1 MFIIYDFTRLD
12 QRRNLPTPSGVDR
25 VDLYYILFLLKTYSK
40 VIFVRGYGGYLK
52 TYPTQSALDVLRKIA
67 KNWAEIDNIS
77 YNIDKND
84 FINTKIDV
92 ERILKNNIQYTY
104 FNLTHSLLIGRYTIA
119 KFAIK
124 DNVKMIYFCHDII
137 PILYPE
143 YTADGKIAFK
153 QHSCMMKLMLW
164 SADLILTTSQAVKQD
179 ILNYSKEISV
189 NPPKV
194 IAKEIGAEENF
205 LKARWSNKDSHK
217 HFIYV
222 GTFEPRKNHILLFL
236 AWKKLYSILQEH
248 TPMLYI
254 IGRKGWLIDW
264 LDRYFEVEPNVSRF
278 VKRLENIQD
287 SQLEK
292 LMLESYATLNPSYT
306 EGWGMPVAES
316 VAMGIPTICSDIPA
330 YHESSQECAIFLS
343 PFNVDIWVDTILDV
357 LNDRAI
363 FPDYAYKIPTWKEY
377 FAEID
382 EILNENYF
390 LREKKQYMQVFY
402 DNLEDF
408 HFAAHKIQ
416 PNQKPKKNIKDK
428 IRLKLLKSK
437 FYFIRVFARFI

>member
-1 MFIIYDFTRLD
+1 
-12 QRRNLPTPSGVDR
+12 NL
-25 VDLYYILFLLKTYSK
+25 
-40 VIFVRGYGGYLK
+40 
-52 TYPTQSALDVLRKIA
+52 A
-67 KNWAEIDNIS
+67 
-77 YNIDKND
+77 
-84 FINTKIDV
+84 
-92 ERILKNNIQYTY
+92 
-104 FNLTHSLLIGRYTIA
+104 HSLLIGRYTIA

-124 DNVKMIYFCHDII
+124 ENIKMIYFCHDII

-143 YTADGKIAFK
+143 YTADGKIAFE

-205 LKARWSNKDSHK
+205 LKARWSKQDSHK

-254 IGRKGWLIDW
+254 IGKKGWLIDW
-264 LDRYFEVEPNVSRF
+264 LDRYFEVEANVSRF

-316 VAMGIPTICSDIPA
+316 VSMGIPTICSDIPA

-357 LNDRAI
+357 LKDRAI

-382 EILNENYF
+382 EVLNKNYF
-390 LREKKQYMQVFY
+390 LREKKQYIRYFY
-402 DNLEDF
+402 DNIQDF
-408 HFAAHKIQ
+408 KKKKISI
-416 PNQKPKKNIKDK
+416 KNILKFKFTNFK
-428 IRLKLLKSK
+428 IRS
-437 FYFIRVFARFI
+437 IE

>member
-40 VIFVRGYGGYLK
+40 IIFVRGYDGHLK
-52 TYPTQSALDVLRKIA
+52 TYPTQSALDILGKIA

-77 YNIDKND
+77 YSIDKND
-84 FINTKIDV
+84 FINIKTDV
-92 ERILKNNIQYTY
+92 EKILKSNIQYTY

-124 DNVKMIYFCHDII
+124 NNIKMIYFCHDII
-137 PILYPE
+137 PIAYPE
-143 YTADGKIAFK
+143 YTADGRIAFE
-153 QHSCMMKLMLW
+153 QHSCIMKLMLW
-164 SADLILTTSQAVKQD
+164 SADLVFTTSQAVKQD
-179 ILNYSKEISV
+179 VLNYSQEIGV
-189 NPPKV
+189 HPPKV
-194 IAKEIGAEENF
+194 VAKEIGAEENF
-205 LKARWSNKDSHK
+205 LRTKWSKQDSHK

-236 AWKKLYSILQEH
+236 AWKKLYSILQEK
-248 TPMLYI
+248 TPTLYI

-316 VAMGIPTICSDIPA
+316 VSMGIPTVCSDISA

-343 PFNVDIWVDTILDV
+343 PLNVDIWVDTILDI
-357 LNDRAI
+357 LNNRAA
-363 FPDYAYKIPTWKEY
+363 FPDGIYKIPTWKNY
-377 FAEID
+377 FIEISRV
-382 EILNENYF
+382 LNESVF
-390 LREKKQYMQVFY
+390 SRDKKQYMQYFY
-402 DNLEDF
+402 NNLEEF

-416 PNQKPKKNIKDK
+416 SNQKIEKSIKDK
-428 IRLKLLKSK
+428 MKLKLLKSK
-437 FYFIRVFARFI
+437 FYFIRVLARFI

>member
-12 QRRNLPTPSGVDR
+12 QRQNLLTPSGVDR
-25 VDLYYILFLLKTYSK
+25 VDLYYILFLLNTYNK
-40 VIFVRGYGGYLK
+40 IIFVRGYDGCLK
-52 TYPTQSALDVLRKIA
+52 TYPTQSALDILKKIA
-67 KNWAEIDNIS
+67 KNWANIDNIS

-84 FINTKIDV
+84 FVNIKIDV
-92 ERILKNNIQYTY
+92 EKILKNNIQYTY

-119 KFAIK
+119 KFAAK
-124 DNVKMIYFCHDII
+124 DNIKMIYFCHDMT
-137 PILYPE
+137 PITHPE
-143 YTADGKIAFK
+143 YHAEGIISFK
-153 QHSCMMKLMLW
+153 QHSCVMKLMLW

-179 ILNYSKEISV
+179 VLNYSKKIGV
-189 NPPKV
+189 HPPKV
-194 IAKEIGAEENF
+194 VAKEIGAEENF
-205 LKARWSNKDSHK
+205 LKTKWSKQDTHK

-236 AWKKLYSILQEH
+236 AWKKIYSILQEN

-287 SQLEK
+287 SELNK

-316 VAMGIPTICSDIPA
+316 VSMGIPTVCSDIPA

-343 PFNVDIWVDTILDV
+343 PLNADIWVDTILNI
-357 LNDRAI
+357 LNNSAV
-363 FPDYAYKIPTWKEY
+363 FPDKKYEIPTWK
-377 FAEID
+377 
-382 EILNENYF
+382 NYF
-390 LREKKQYMQVFY
+390 IEINRVLNRSIFSRDKKQYIQYFY
-402 DNLEDF
+402 NNLEEF
-408 HFAAHKIQ
+408 HFAAHKMQ
-416 PNQKPKKNIKDK
+416 SNQKVKKSVKDK
-428 IRLKLLKSK
+428 IRLRLLKSK
-437 FYFIRVFARFI
+437 FYFLRIFARFI

>member
-1 MFIIYDFTRLD
+1 
-12 QRRNLPTPSGVDR
+12 
-25 VDLYYILFLLKTYSK
+25 
-40 VIFVRGYGGYLK
+40 
-52 TYPTQSALDVLRKIA
+52 
-67 KNWAEIDNIS
+67 
-77 YNIDKND
+77 
-84 FINTKIDV
+84 
-92 ERILKNNIQYTY
+92 
-104 FNLTHSLLIGRYTIA
+104 
-119 KFAIK
+119 
-124 DNVKMIYFCHDII
+124 MIYFCHDII

-143 YTADGKIAFK
+143 YTADGKIAFE

-164 SADLILTTSQAVKQD
+164 SADLIFTTSQAVKQD
-179 ILNYSKEISV
+179 VLSYSQEIGV
-189 NPPKV
+189 HPPKV
-194 IAKEIGAEENF
+194 VAKEIGAEENF
-205 LKARWSNKDSHK
+205 LKIRWSKQDYHK

-236 AWKKLYSILQEH
+236 AWKKLYSILQEK

-316 VAMGIPTICSDIPA
+316 VSMGIPTVCSDIPA

-343 PFNVDIWVDTILDV
+343 PLNVDIWVDTILDI
-357 LNDRAI
+357 LNDRVI
-363 FPDYAYKIPTWKEY
+363 FPDHVYKIPTWKEY

-382 EILNENYF
+382 EILNKNYF
-390 LREKKQYMQVFY
+390 LREKKQYIQYFY
-402 DNLEDF
+402 DNIQDF
-408 HFAAHKIQ
+408 RKKENSI
-416 PNQKPKKNIKDK
+416 KNI
-428 IRLKLLKSK
+428 LKFKFNNFKTRNSK
-437 FYFIRVFARFI
+437 

>member
-1 MFIIYDFTRLD
+1 MFVIYDFTRLD
-12 QRRNLPTPSGVDR
+12 QRRNLSTPSGVDR
-25 VDLYYILFLLKTYSK
+25 VDLYYILFLLKNYNK
-40 VIFVRGYGGYLK
+40 IIFVRGYGGYLK
-52 TYPTQSALDVLRKIA
+52 TYSTQSALDILKKIA

-77 YNIDKND
+77 YDIDKND
-84 FINTKIDV
+84 FVNVKIDV
-92 ERILKNNIQYTY
+92 EKILKNNIQYTY

-124 DNVKMIYFCHDII
+124 DNIKMIYFCHDMT
-137 PILYPE
+137 PITHPE
-143 YTADGKIAFK
+143 YHAEGMISFK
-153 QHSCMMKLMLW
+153 QHSCAMKLMLW
-164 SADLILTTSQAVKQD
+164 SADLILTTSQAVEQD
-179 ILNYSKEISV
+179 ILNYSIEIGV

-194 IAKEIGAEENF
+194 VAKEIGAEENF
-205 LKARWSNKDSHK
+205 LKARWNKHDSHK

-236 AWKKLYSILQEH
+236 AWKKLYSILQEN

-254 IGRKGWLIDW
+254 IGKKGWLIDW

-292 LMLESYATLNPSYT
+292 LMLESYATLNSSYA

-316 VAMGIPTICSDIPA
+316 VSMGVPTICSDIPA

-343 PFNVDIWVDTILDV
+343 PLNVDIWVDTILDI
-357 LNDRAI
+357 LNNRAV
-363 FPDYAYKIPTWKEY
+363 FPDKMYKIPTWKNY
-377 FAEID
+377 FIEID
-382 EILNENYF
+382 KILNGNCF
-390 LREKKQYMQVFY
+390 LRDKTQYIQFFY

-416 PNQKPKKNIKDK
+416 LNQKNKKTFKDE

-437 FYFIRVFARFI
+437 LYFIRILARFI